1 MYKWEKMCFNHYVSS
16 GQTFYSFNNG
26 KRARASRK
34 TLLVSSRL
42 RFKECLVSS
51 NIPREL
57 EQVNVSLRQ
66 KKEDMVAFL
75 FCLLSMM

>member
-1 MYKWEKMCFNHYVSS
+1 MYKWEKMCLNHFVAS

-26 KRARASRK
+26 KRGQASRK
-34 TLLVSSRL
+34 TLLVSSSL

-75 FCLLSMM
+75 FCLLSMT